1 MPNLEEVKKTEMDLS
16 NLGQLLKSKMQLV
29 EFESAQIKSLKQ
41 EIRGLMIQN
50 DMKEFENPDED
61 IYIKC
66 TRSFSFDIGMFK
78 LEMPGFSASFI
89 TQEIV
94 TKTRDILDKKRLKER
109 YPDEYAKYL
118 LENTPR
124 LTVK

>member
-29 EFESAQIKSLKQ
+29 EFETAQIKSLKR
-41 EIRGLMIQN
+41 EIRTLMIEN
-50 DMKEFENPDED
+50 DLKEFENPDEN

-78 LEMPGFSASFI
+78 LEAPGFSASFI

-94 TKTRDILDKKRLKER
+94 TKTKDILDKKRLKER

-118 LENTPR
+118 IELTPR

>member
-1 MPNLEEVKKTEMDLS
+1 MSENIKNTEMDLS

-41 EIRGLMIQN
+41 EIKEIMIQN
-50 DMKEFENPDED
+50 DMKEFENPDLPL
-61 IYIKC
+61 YIKC
-66 TRSFSFDIGMFK
+66 TRSFSFDIGAFK

-89 TQEIV
+89 TQEII

-109 YPDEYAKYL
+109 YPDDYKKFLIEL
-118 LENTPR
+118 TPR
-124 LTVK
+124 LKVK